1 MKNYTLIGNTPMI
14 NITYRY
20 QGKEKHIYVK
30 LEMFMKKHTIIGNTP
45 MINITYRYKGKE
57 NNIYA
62 KLEMFNVTGSI
73 KDRVAYYIIN
83 NAKEKGILKENMP
96 IIEATSGNTGISL
109 SALGAYYKHPVYIF
123 MPDWASKER
132 IELMKLYGANI
143 TLISK
148 EEGGF
153 IKCVEEAKKL
163 AKELNGFLANQFEN
177 EDNILAHYETTGKE
191 ILEQLKE
198 KKIGGFVSGV
208 GTGGTLMGI
217 GKRLKETDNQI
228 KIYALEP
235 EKMPILSKGKI
246 LGQHK
251 IEGIG
256 DDFVPDIF
264 KRNTEIIEKDILL
277 INDDDAM
284 NMARKLAKQLGLG
297 VGISSGANFIGAVLA
312 QEKLEENVEGKVE
325 VNEENVLEENNK
337 ESIVTVFA
345 DDNKKYLSTDL
356 VNNMK
361 NNKYFMSN
369 NVELLNYEEII

>member
-1 MKNYTLIGNTPMI
+1 MKNHTLIGNTPMI
-14 NITYRY
+14 KIKYT
-20 QGKEKHIYVK
+20 
-30 LEMFMKKHTIIGNTP
+30 
-45 MINITYRYKGKE
+45 YKGKE
-57 NNIYA
+57 NNVYA
-62 KLEMFNVTGSI
+62 KLEMFNITGSI
-73 KDRVAYYIIN
+73 KDRVADYIIK
-83 NAKEKGILKENMP
+83 NAKQKGILKENMP

-109 SALGAYYKHPVYIF
+109 SALGACYKHPVYIF

-143 TLISK
+143 RLISK

-163 AKELNGFLANQFEN
+163 AKDLNGFLANQFEN

-191 ILEQLKE
+191 ILEQLEE

-208 GTGGTLMGI
+208 GTGGTLIGI
-217 GKRLKETDNQI
+217 GKRLKEANNHI

-235 EKMPILSKGKI
+235 EKMPILSNGKI

-264 KRNTEIIEKDILL
+264 DRNKDIIEKDILL
-277 INDDDAM
+277 INDEDAM
-284 NMARKLAKQLGLG
+284 NMARKLAKELGLG
-297 VGISSGANFIGAVLA
+297 VGISSGANFIGAVLI
-312 QEKLEENVEGKVE
+312 QEKLEEKMEG
-325 VNEENVLEENNK
+325 N
-337 ESIVTVFA
+337 IVTVFA

-356 VNNMK
+356 GK
-361 NNKYFMSN
+361 DIDNKDNFMSN
-369 NVELLNYEEII
+369 KVELLEYEEIL